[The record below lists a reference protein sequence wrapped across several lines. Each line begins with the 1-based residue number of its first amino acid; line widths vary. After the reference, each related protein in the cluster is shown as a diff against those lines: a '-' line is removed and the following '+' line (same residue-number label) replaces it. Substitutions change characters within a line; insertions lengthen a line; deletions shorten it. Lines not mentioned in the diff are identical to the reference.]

1 MIKFYYEC
9 RHCESVF
16 SAMEAEGDSALV
28 QKVLINSIYKV
39 DDVRV
44 PLVMLHTCSDTQT
57 GIADLISGVVERS

>member
-9 RHCESVF
+9 RDCEDVF
-16 SAMEAEGDSALV
+16 SAIETEGDSALA

-44 PLVMLHTCSDTQT
+44 PLVTLHVCSDTHT
-57 GIADLISGVVERS
+57 GIADLISGVEEKL